1 MGFAVERT
9 IFAFQHERRV
19 KSSPQPIEERAVG
32 QMVFKGLKA
41 PYAPAR
47 NKTRSALAPESQFE
61 GAPYGAAGLSEN
73 ADSNRCCKKRTGS
86 KLSSLVLLEALFGL
100 WSSSSAQNASGR
112 VLITLHVVV
121 LAERADVKST

>member
-9 IFAFQHERRV
+9 IFAFQHERSV

-41 PYAPAR
+41 PYAPAG
-47 NKTRSALAPESQFE
+47 NEKGSALDADPQFE
-61 GAPYGAAGLSEN
+61 CAPYGAARLSEN
-73 ADSNRCCKKRTGS
+73 ADSNRCCKKRAGS
-86 KLSSLVLLEALFGL
+86 KLSSLLSLEALFGF
-100 WSSSSAQNASGR
+100 WSSSSAQNASGS
-112 VLITLHVVV
+112 VLMTLHVVV